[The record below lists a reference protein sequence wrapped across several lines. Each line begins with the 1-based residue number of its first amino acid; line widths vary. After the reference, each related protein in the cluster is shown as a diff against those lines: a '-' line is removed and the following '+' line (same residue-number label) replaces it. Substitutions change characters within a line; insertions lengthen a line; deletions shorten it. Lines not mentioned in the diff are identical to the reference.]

1 MRPINLLLSLT
12 LTLSR
17 TPTCDGKTD
26 GRTQGHS
33 IYPAL
38 RACKGKSIIG
48 RFTAT
53 FLGPFCPEA
62 ILAGGGAV
70 LTGKRPS
77 YPILWCAWFFHTYTL
92 LRSLTPARRGSQSH
106 YSSLPTRRHRCCCCC
121 HLACVS
127 VTTLPSDRQR
137 CTFTSP

>member
-1 MRPINLLLSLT
+1 MRCINLLLSLT
-12 LTLSR
+12 STLSR

-62 ILAGGGAV
+62 ILAGGC
-70 LTGKRPS
+70 R
-77 YPILWCAWFFHTYTL
+77 F
-92 LRSLTPARRGSQSH
+92 
-106 YSSLPTRRHRCCCCC
+106 
-121 HLACVS
+121 
-127 VTTLPSDRQR
+127 DRQTTVLPYTVVCMVLLHVQIAAVFNAGAAR
-137 CTFTSP
+137 

>member
-1 MRPINLLLSLT
+1 MRCVNLLLSLT
-12 LTLSR
+12 STLSR

-62 ILAGGGAV
+62 ILAGGGVV

-77 YPILWCAWFFHTYTL
+77 YPILWCAWFFYTYTL
-92 LRSLTPARRGSQSH
+92 LRSLTPAR
-106 YSSLPTRRHRCCCCC
+106 
-121 HLACVS
+121 
-127 VTTLPSDRQR
+127 
-137 CTFTSP
+137 